1 LVAQSSTSDL
11 GIFWRFS
18 QSKGKKVTVS
28 VVSEFLE
35 RFGASAQE
43 IGSGKRAAYGPARMH
58 HGKT

>member
-1 LVAQSSTSDL
+1 LALLAIKRKKSD
-11 GIFWRFS
+11 G
-18 QSKGKKVTVS
+18 S

-35 RFGASAQE
+35 RFGASEQE